1 MKKLILFAACL
12 AAFPAG
18 AEELRFV
25 TALSQP
31 VASFARLES
40 VNNKRPAEALFV
52 NFCNT
57 GVSAGSIS
65 AKGLVKMNEMR
76 LTGGSRVGSSSGQM
90 SYQIANS
97 DGLTVAS
104 GGSLLGAKLLAKT
117 ANPRDITVG
126 AGVKVNSAAT
136 FAAADLAS
144 LKIGANTTVVPSAHS
159 KDYVMIWDDS
169 YEANYKVSSDGVE
182 ALPGAVYNSYLLRY
196 RVNDEQQGCPYT
208 PFPLERQVLCKEEL
222 GEDYLGTIYKKWDSS
237 TCSWKEVSRD
247 CKKLFSCITKFEW
260 KTAANSSRPT
270 ECGRSELTWH
280 YSGYSSTAMVCGNA
294 TELSYCE
301 PGQECDCEPG
311 KVYLW
316 RETYTCKAKNS
327 TTGHEDIGACGYGY
341 YCATCKKVA
350 SLSNCAPKP
359 KNMGNLSCSLGGG
372 VSQGEITK
380 QPCVGEKDGILYDC
394 KEEMQPGN
402 SK

>member
-136 FAAADLAS
+136 FAAADLPTLNIATHT
-144 LKIGANTTVVPSAHS
+144 KVVPSAYS

-169 YEANYKVSSDGVE
+169 YEANYKVSSAGVE
-182 ALPGAVYNSYLLRY
+182 ALPGAAYNSYLLRY
-196 RVNDEQQGCPYT
+196 RVGSEEFKGEGDCPCPKGCPIQKIRT
-208 PFPLERQVLCKEEL
+208 EKCSSMPALPNGKPNQEVFLWSNDRCDWVQTAKCISCSNL
-222 GEDYLGTIYKKWDSS
+222 GEWNGMDFNCKTEFNPNPSLPGKPGGLGT
-237 TCSWKEVSRD
+237 
-247 CKKLFSCITKFEW
+247 
-260 KTAANSSRPT
+260 
-270 ECGRSELTWH
+270 G
-280 YSGYSSTAMVCGNA
+280 G
-294 TELSYCE
+294 
-301 PGQECDCEPG
+301 
-311 KVYLW
+311 
-316 RETYTCKAKNS
+316 
-327 TTGHEDIGACGYGY
+327 
-341 YCATCKKVA
+341 
-350 SLSNCAPKP
+350 LSNQ
-359 KNMGNLSCSLGGG
+359 GNP
-372 VSQGEITK
+372 QH
-380 QPCVGEKDGILYDC
+380 
-394 KEEMQPGN
+394 
-402 SK
+402 